1 MARIDDLK
9 SEITGG
15 DGLALANRFRV
26 FLPPVGGVSAR
37 SLDLLCKNVSLPGKQ
52 IMSVDYQLGTTNR
65 KIANGT
71 AFADVSLTFIGLN
84 DFKARKYF
92 DVWQSGAVNP
102 DSLEVG
108 YYKDYTKPVVIQQ
121 LEKNAKSPLLGPKKL
136 FDNPL
141 PDALA
146 ERLPNVGP
154 LDLQNGTFDLGLV
167 GRQDLTTLAEGVNYS
182 VRLNEA
188 YPTTLNEI
196 PLTND
201 QDGLVEITVQ
211 LSYKDFTIV
220 EGNIKDKLIGKVIEK
235 TGLSKIFPDSLKI

>member
-9 SEITGG
+9 SEITSG

-26 FLPPVGGVSAR
+26 FLPPVGGASAR
-37 SLDLLCKNVSLPGKQ
+37 SLDLLCKSVTLPGKQ
-52 IMSVDYQLGTTNR
+52 IMSTDYPLGATNR
-65 KIANGT
+65 KIANGH
-71 AFADVSLTFIGLN
+71 AFADVSMTFIGLN

-92 DVWQSGAVNP
+92 DTWQAAALNP
-102 DSLEVG
+102 SSLELG
-108 YYKDYTKPVVIQQ
+108 YYKEYTKPVVIQQ
-121 LEKNAKSPLLGPKKL
+121 LEKNAKSPLLGPKSIFDQKL
-136 FDNPL
+136 PSPIAEKL
-141 PDALA
+141 PS
-146 ERLPNVGP
+146 VGP
-154 LDLQNGTFDLGLV
+154 IDFQNGTFDLGLV

-196 PLTND
+196 PLSNE

-220 EGNIKDKLIGKVIEK
+220 EGNIKDKLLDKVMEK
-235 TGLSKIFPDSLKI
+235 TGLNDIFPDSLSI